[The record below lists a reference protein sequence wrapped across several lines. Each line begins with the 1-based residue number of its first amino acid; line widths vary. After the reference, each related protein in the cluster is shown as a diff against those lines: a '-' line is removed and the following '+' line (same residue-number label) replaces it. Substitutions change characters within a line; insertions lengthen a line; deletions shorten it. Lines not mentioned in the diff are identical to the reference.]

1 MQFDAGRFGYRA
13 VSQGRTRGLFR
24 CGNHLCRARRTLSK
38 PLSAYVNPP
47 KCLSCGAPVFRDLW
61 QERANRKNLCCC
73 DGYHH
78 NHKRGDKRCFHAV
91 GTITPEE
98 AAKLFGGEPLDYV
111 FADLIDKRIAPS
123 RLNDPPF

>member
-1 MQFDAGRFGYRA
+1 MT
-13 VSQGRTRGLFR
+13 QGRTRGLFR
-24 CGNHLCRARRTLSK
+24 CGNHECRARRTLTK

-47 KCLSCGAPVFRDLW
+47 KCLKCGAPVFRDLW
-61 QERANRKNLCCC
+61 QERANRKNVCRC

-78 NHKRGDKRCFHAV
+78 NHKRGDKFCLFAV

-98 AAKLFGGEPLDYV
+98 AARLFGGEIIDYA

-123 RLNDPPF
+123 TPDDCPF